1 MGGIGKTELAVQYAT
16 RHKDNYSGGL
26 CWLQCRAGDV
36 GTQIVNFALS
46 RLGLTIPEVVEPPDR
61 IGYCWQHW
69 KEGQVL
75 LIYDDVTDYQEI
87 APLLPPRDMSRFKVL
102 MTSRIQP
109 NPITGIRGIDLPVL
123 DENPALE
130 LLRSLVGDGEK
141 PPEQNRI
148 DREIDIAKGLCEW
161 LGYLPLG
168 LELVGGYLAQSE
180 DMSLKE
186 LWEELN
192 DDRLEAEALQ
202 SIEGEL
208 KTPLGLVKA
217 FLLSWESLGV
227 EAKKL
232 GCQLSL
238 FASADILWEWVEKLF
253 PQEQSKNVR
262 KVRDKELLKFSLL
275 QKTGEKKY
283 KLHSLIRKFFITKQD
298 EIENIDDCK
307 RDICRVM
314 VAIATEIPSTV
325 TLEVIESTTAY
336 IPHLREVGESLTKW
350 VEDEVLTWPFTVL
363 GIIYEGQS
371 QFTEA
376 EKWYKKS
383 VKVTRHRLGERHP
396 HVAAS
401 YNNLANLYREMGRYE
416 EALPLSQNALE
427 IRLEQLGERHPDV
440 AQSYNNLAAL
450 YSSMGRYEEA
460 LPLDQKALEI
470 RLEQLGER
478 HPDVATSYN
487 NLAGLY
493 DSMGRYKE
501 ALPLYQKALEIRLEQ
516 LGERNPDVAI
526 SYNNLAGLYRVM
538 GRYEEAIAHY
548 QQAVNIAQQTLGE
561 NHPNTLTFTNN
572 YLQMLLEAPTEEILK
587 ALPEEMHE
595 NYLQWRSDWEK
606 QKE

>member
-1 MGGIGKTELAVQYAT
+1 MSEEHPKYRPEIGNYAPNAQGSNIIDAQTVSGNTFNADQHNYYNCPPPPSSPTEPPSNLPPSGTSFFVGREETLQQVHQQLQESNQRAICAVSGIGGIGKTELAVRYAI
-16 RHKDNYSGGL
+16 RYQDEYSGGL
-26 CWLQCRAGDV
+26 CWLQCRIGDL
-36 GTQIVNFALS
+36 GTQITNYGRSL
-46 RLGLTIPEVVEPPDR
+46 LGLTIPDGLELLQQVH
-61 IGYCWQHW
+61 YCWQHW
-69 KEGQVL
+69 RTEKVL
-75 LIYDDVTDYQEI
+75 MIFDDVTDCGAI
-87 APLLPPRDMSRFKVL
+87 ASFLPPSNKVQFKVL

-109 NPITGIRGIDLPVL
+109 HPITGIRGIDLPVL
-123 DENPALE
+123 DENSALK

-148 DREIDIAKGLCEW
+148 DREIHIAKGLCEW

-192 DDRLEAEALQ
+192 DERLEAEALQ

-208 KTPLGLVKA
+208 KNPLGLVKA

-275 QKTGEKKY
+275 QKTGDKKY

-314 VAIATEIPSTV
+314 VAIAKQIPSTI
-325 TLEVIESTTAY
+325 TLEVIESTTSY
-336 IPHLREVGESLTKW
+336 IPHLREVGESLMGW
-350 VEDEVLTWPFTVL
+350 VEDEVLTWPFVGL
-363 GIIYEGQS
+363 GRIYEGQS

-376 EKWYKKS
+376 EKWRKES
-383 VKVTRHRLGERHP
+383 VKVTRVPFGDSRSELR
-396 HVAAS
+396 
-401 YNNLANLYREMGRYE
+401 
-416 EALPLSQNALE
+416 
-427 IRLEQLGERHPDV
+427 
-440 AQSYNNLAAL
+440 
-450 YSSMGRYEEA
+450 
-460 LPLDQKALEI
+460 
-470 RLEQLGER
+470 LGER

-487 NLAGLY
+487 NLALLY
-493 DSMGRYKE
+493 SSMGRYKE
-501 ALPLYQKALEIRLEQ
+501 AFPSGTRSA
-516 LGERNPDVAI
+516 
-526 SYNNLAGLYRVM
+526 SC
-538 GRYEEAIAHY
+538 AHY
-548 QQAVNIAQQTLGE
+548 QQAINIAQQTLGE
-561 NHPNTLTFTNN
+561 NHPNTVTITNN
-572 YLQMLLEAPTEEILK
+572 YLQMLRQAPTEEILK

-595 NYLQWRSDWEK
+595 NYLKMRSHWEK
-606 QKE
+606 DKPGIF

>member
-1 MGGIGKTELAVQYAT
+1 MSEEHPKYRPEIGNYVPNAQGSNIIDAQTVSGNTIIGTQINNSSSPLPPTKPPSNLPPSGTYFFVGREETLQQVHQQLQESNQRAICAVSGMGGIGKTELAVRYAI
-16 RHKDNYSGGL
+16 RYQDEYSGGL
-26 CWLQCRAGDV
+26 CWLQCRIGDL
-36 GTQIVNFALS
+36 GTQITNYGRSL
-46 RLGLTIPEVVEPPDR
+46 LGLTIPDGLELLQQVH
-61 IGYCWQHW
+61 YCWQHW
-69 KEGQVL
+69 RTEKVL
-75 LIYDDVTDYQEI
+75 MIFDDVTDYGAI
-87 APLLPPRDMSRFKVL
+87 ASFLPPSNKVQFKVL

-109 NPITGIRGIDLPVL
+109 HPITGIRGIDLPVL
-123 DENPALE
+123 DENSALK

-148 DREIDIAKGLCEW
+148 DREIHIAKGLCEW

-192 DDRLEAEALQ
+192 DERLEAEALQ

-208 KTPLGLVKA
+208 KNPLGLVKA

-275 QKTGEKKY
+275 QKTGDKKY

-314 VAIATEIPSTV
+314 VAIAKQIPSTI
-325 TLEVIESTTAY
+325 TLEVIESTTSY
-336 IPHLREVGESLTKW
+336 IPHLREVGESLMGW
-350 VEDEVLTWPFTVL
+350 VEDEVLTWPFVGL
-363 GIIYEGQS
+363 GRIYEGQS

-376 EKWYKKS
+376 EKWYKQS
-383 VKVTRHRLGERHP
+383 AKVTRVPFGDSRSELR
-396 HVAAS
+396 
-401 YNNLANLYREMGRYE
+401 
-416 EALPLSQNALE
+416 
-427 IRLEQLGERHPDV
+427 
-440 AQSYNNLAAL
+440 
-450 YSSMGRYEEA
+450 
-460 LPLDQKALEI
+460 
-470 RLEQLGER
+470 LGER

-487 NLAGLY
+487 NLALLY
-493 DSMGRYKE
+493 SSMGRYKE
-501 ALPLYQKALEIRLEQ
+501 AFPSGTRSA
-516 LGERNPDVAI
+516 
-526 SYNNLAGLYRVM
+526 SC
-538 GRYEEAIAHY
+538 AHY
-548 QQAVNIAQQTLGE
+548 QQAINIAEETLGE
-561 NHPNTLTFTNN
+561 NHPNTVTITNN
-572 YLQMLLEAPTEEILK
+572 YLQMLRQAPTEEILK

-595 NYLQWRSDWEK
+595 NYLKMRSHWEK
-606 QKE
+606 DKPGIF